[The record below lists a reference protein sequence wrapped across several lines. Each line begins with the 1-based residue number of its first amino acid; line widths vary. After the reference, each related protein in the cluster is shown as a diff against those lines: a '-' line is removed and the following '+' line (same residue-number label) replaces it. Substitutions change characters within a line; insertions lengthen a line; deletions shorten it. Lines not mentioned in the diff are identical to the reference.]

1 MHGLVVTGTNGGEE
15 AGPDQDLSTPTQI
28 IFPREAVREAVLL
41 LVREKTSRFSTVR
54 VRNRFGIIREF
65 CSTVYFTVYMRL

>member
-1 MHGLVVTGTNGGEE
+1 VTGTSGGTEE
-15 AGPDQDLSTPTQI
+15 VSNNLDLTSQL

-54 VRNRFGIIREF
+54 VGTIRPSNHLINLF
-65 CSTVYFTVYMRL
+65 V

>member
-1 MHGLVVTGTNGGEE
+1 VTGTSGSEE
-15 AGPDQDLSTPTQI
+15 AVPELDLSAHAQI

-54 VRNRFGIIREF
+54 VRAGSASAEVSNGLDF
-65 CSTVYFTVYMRL
+65 LKN